1 MNKFSHYKNINA
13 YTTQDGSEIRELM
26 HPNTHGNKSQ
36 SIAEAIV
43 KPNEKT
49 LLHKHI
55 ESEEIYFI
63 MQGKG
68 KMTLANKTIQVTTG
82 DTICIMPGIKHNIE
96 NIGSENLKILC
107 CCSPAY
113 SHEDTILTHLDTTL

>member
-1 MNKFSHYKNINA
+1 MNKISHYKNINA